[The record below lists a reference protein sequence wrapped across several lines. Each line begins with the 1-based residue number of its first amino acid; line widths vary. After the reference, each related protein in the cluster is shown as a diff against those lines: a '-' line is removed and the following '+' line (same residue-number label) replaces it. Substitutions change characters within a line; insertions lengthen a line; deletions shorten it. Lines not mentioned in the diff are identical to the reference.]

1 MSAKGYRQEAVAT
14 SLAGC
19 GMTSTFWR
27 RQHRQV
33 ELSYYSLLNGSNVDD
48 MPSMSS
54 AIVPSMAHRSAGSIR
69 DQNLLARVD
78 SVDCAIFEFNKNNA
92 GISNG
97 QQQQLRAMPNTG
109 TIFGRGVSLPPRSA
123 VQWLLDVDLLPLPI
137 QPVR

>member
-1 MSAKGYRQEAVAT
+1 MVSV
-14 SLAGC
+14 
-19 GMTSTFWR
+19 MTRGPTT
-27 RQHRQV
+27 
-33 ELSYYSLLNGSNVDD
+33 LLLVY
-48 MPSMSS
+48 
-54 AIVPSMAHRSAGSIR
+54 V
-69 DQNLLARVD
+69 LL
-78 SVDCAIFEFNKNNA
+78 A